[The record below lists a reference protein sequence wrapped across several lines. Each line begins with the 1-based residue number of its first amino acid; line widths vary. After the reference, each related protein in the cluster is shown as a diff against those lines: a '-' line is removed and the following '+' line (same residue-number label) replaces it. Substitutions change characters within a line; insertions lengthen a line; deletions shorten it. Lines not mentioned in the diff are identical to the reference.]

1 MQILETVRS
10 AWGWTGVEPVELVDE
25 NDFGNL
31 IIKDVHGQYWRL
43 CPEDCYCE
51 VVAADQPAFE
61 ALAADS
67 EFLVDWQ
74 MSVLVDQ
81 ATQRLGPLSAGR
93 KFCLKIPGVLGG
105 EYGGD
110 NLGTISMVELI
121 RFSGDI
127 ARQIA
132 GLPEG
137 TPIKISVID

>member
-1 MQILETVRS
+1 MQILETVQS
-10 AWGWTGVEPVELVDE
+10 AWGWTGIKPAELIDE

-43 CPEDCYCE
+43 CPEDSYCE

-61 ALAADS
+61 VLAADS

-74 MSVLVDQ
+74 MSALVDQ
-81 ATQRLGPLSAGR
+81 ATQRLGPLASGR
-93 KFCLKIPGVLGG
+93 KYCLKIPGVLGG

-110 NLGTISMVELI
+110 NLGTISTEELI

-127 ARQIA
+127 AQQIA
-132 GLPEG
+132 SLPDG
-137 TPIKISVID
+137 TPIKLSVVD